1 MKTLACWS
9 TRHTYRSA
17 HSNAYFY
24 GFWKNKRIVLFDTLL
39 EEGLMPKKE
48 GEKNETMKEEGEGK
62 ETMKEEGEESK
73 EEGEGNKEKEGEGE
87 EGPKEGGVQEKK
99 KV

>member
-48 GEKNETMKEEGEGK
+48 GEEK
-62 ETMKEEGEESK
+62 ETMKEEGEENK
-73 EEGEGNKEKEGEGE
+73 EEEGEGE

>member
-48 GEKNETMKEEGEGK
+48 GEENEEGEKNETMKEEGEG
-62 ETMKEEGEESK
+62 
-73 EEGEGNKEKEGEGE
+73 EGNEEKEGEGE

>member
-48 GEKNETMKEEGEGK
+48 GEKK
-62 ETMKEEGEESK
+62 ETMKEEGEE
-73 EEGEGNKEKEGEGE
+73 NKEKEGEGE
-87 EGPKEGGVQEKK
+87 EGPKGGGVQEKK